1 MAENNARIIITAE
14 DRASKALQQI
24 GHTAGG
30 TVADLLRL
38 NGQLS
43 ALGAGASLAGLGL
56 MATQAIEFAAN
67 LHDLSQQTGASVED
81 LSALRDVAEEN
92 GTSLEAAGKALQK
105 LSRNMAEAAGGARS
119 QADTFAQ
126 LGVSVTDASGKLRN
140 SGQAMADIA
149 MAIAQ
154 IDSPTERVAAAMDVF
169 GKSGAEL
176 LPMLLDL
183 AKRGELVATVT
194 AEQAAQADAFA
205 DSLTRLRQGVRN
217 AGEATARDF
226 LPAFA
231 AIADVGQGVLTT
243 FSLVGRSLAVIAN
256 DIATFGQVAAIG
268 LAAGFTDEGQAKIKE
283 LLDSRARFMEA
294 ANEDLDEIVGNYE
307 SILGRV
313 LNPELDKQAKGG
325 RSYKGGGGDAKER
338 IKKTVDEFA
347 ILLNRLNATD
357 AGLDPSFRK
366 DLDTLFAGYDK
377 DRIKLDEYRAAV
389 EKLIA
394 AQSFAKDA
402 AKAEAAAQK
411 EYTDGVKAA
420 AQAIEDG
427 LAALED
433 RATAAEA
440 EVANYGKTKSA
451 IEDTII
457 ARLEEQRKMVAGFDS
472 QAELVANL
480 EKEIAARKR
489 ARDAFK
495 NLESADSAAKG
506 AEAAAREWQKFAD
519 DIERSLT
526 DSLFR
531 AFESGKGFG
540 ESFVDSL
547 RNTLRTAA
555 LKVVV
560 QAVTSPITSALQT
573 AGGLSGAAS
582 GASALS
588 GIGSLI
594 SAGGSLIGSGAVG
607 EFGAG
612 LAGTFVGPTQA
623 GSAAS
628 IGASIGAA
636 MPYIAAATLAY
647 SLFATKSTPHS
658 GGFAEFSAGS
668 GLETNAAT
676 RGAGRNMGGTG
687 FRLDDFNAGAT
698 DAASNMVRGV
708 VTLFDGL
715 AQRFGLQGGF
725 SAATGF
731 ADDSSGDGAWGAFRL
746 SVGGQDLVNWTR
758 GGRGNGPDFA
768 DGEQGQAQYAAAVAA
783 SVRDALNQLD
793 LPAWADDMLAA
804 LGDAPSLEAIA
815 ATVDTINQTASA
827 IAGLRPLF
835 EQVGVTSEAAIVK
848 IAEALGGLEAAGS
861 AVAGYIAAIYT
872 PAEQMAMQQQAIAA
886 AFSDLNLDLPTTR
899 AGFRALVESLD
910 LTTEAGQ
917 NTFAALLALA
927 PAFAQLVDAADATAA
942 DITAAAQQTEAA
954 RRSWQDRLDVA
965 TGVRSQRD
973 IDLERDLAST
983 DDPATQALI
992 RRVYAAEAMAGDAW
1006 TNVGNIAADAADSTA
1021 SAWQSTA
1028 DSIAATLRALRG
1040 EQIGSGSRG
1049 FAAAQADFALATAA
1063 ARAGD
1068 QSAASRLPELARA
1081 VVELGRGVV
1090 GTSAEQAVLTART
1103 MAALRSVLD
1112 SLARIGVD
1120 VPAFAAGTNYV
1131 PATMLATV
1139 HAGERII
1146 PAADNTAILDALR
1159 GGHAGDP
1166 ALLAQV
1172 AALRAEVRAVAAH
1185 AYDTVKA
1192 LRRVTEDDALRTVAA
1207 T

>member
-149 MAIAQ
+149 KAIAQ

-183 AKRGELVATVT
+183 AKRGELVATIT

-313 LNPELDKQAKGG
+313 LNPELDKQSKGG
-325 RSYKGGGGDAKER
+325 RSYKGGGGDPKER
-338 IKKTVDEFA
+338 IRKTVDEFA

-357 AGLDPSFRK
+357 AGLAPSFRK
-366 DLDTLFAGYDK
+366 DLDTLFAGYEK
-377 DRIKLDEYRAAV
+377 GRITLDEYRAAV
-389 EKLIA
+389 EKLVE
-394 AQSFAKDA
+394 QQQFAKDG
-402 AKAEAAAQK
+402 AKALADAET
-411 EYTDGVKAA
+411 EFTR
-420 AQAIEDG
+420 G
-427 LAALED
+427 LAEAQRAVESNLASLED

-457 ARLEEQRKMVAGFDS
+457 ARLDEQRAMVDGFDS

-768 DGEQGQAQYAAAVAA
+768 DGEQGQAQYANAVAA

-992 RRVYAAEAMAGDAW
+992 RRVYAAEALAGDAW

-1040 EQIGSGSRG
+1040 EQLGSGSRG

-1103 MAALRSVLD
+1103 MAALRSVLG
-1112 SLARIGVD
+1112 SLARIGID
-1120 VPAFAAGTNYV
+1120 VPAFASGTNYV